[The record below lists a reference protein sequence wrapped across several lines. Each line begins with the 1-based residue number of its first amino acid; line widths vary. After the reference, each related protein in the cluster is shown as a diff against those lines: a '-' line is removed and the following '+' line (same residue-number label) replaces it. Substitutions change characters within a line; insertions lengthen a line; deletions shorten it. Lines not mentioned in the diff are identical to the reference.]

1 MNRFYLIAALL
12 LFTSC
17 GIFKP
22 VVTPLDTEADA
33 LVTQGKRLLQNEK
46 YAEAL
51 DKFELVRSRNFNRS
65 TTAAIYLSGLS
76 AYYLKYDD
84 IAAQRFT
91 TIVEE
96 FPRSRYFDEAQY
108 HQALVKLRSKNTVA
122 RFQGYETLLSLA
134 DNART
139 SKMAADAQNK
149 IEQVLFQGFTPQ
161 ELEKAF
167 NKADVKNKQRVAEA
181 FFYRNS
187 ETGEYESTR
196 KMYRDYLKN
205 GGKDSP
211 YMQSIFPKIDSTKK
225 ITVFEPE
232 IIRLGVFLPLFLR
245 DGEWKINKNI
255 SPETLRSL
263 EFYEGFN
270 MAVNEFSSTSAKKVY
285 LKLYDTRSD
294 SMLTRSFYRDLEN
307 LRPQM
312 IIGDIYNN
320 QSRILSEWA
329 EKNKTLQIVPMS
341 ATAELVENKSYT
353 FLAHP
358 SAYTHGQRL
367 AEYAYNERGIT
378 RTAVFTDGQEATESL
393 AQGYMSTFIQLGG
406 KIDTLKL
413 SLDYKEAAMGQIPKL
428 VAKIPDNDPE
438 MGVYIPLMGNE
449 ESASLIVNVLKREGK
464 NVMLMGSPHFRSRY
478 NSLDRETKEGFGL
491 VFTTSHFED
500 IEDPA
505 YRNLYKTY
513 SEKYNYPPSDNI
525 VQGYDLGKYVL
536 KMLSQYDP
544 LLGISP
550 DTFLRVFP
558 MYKGIHLDYRF
569 NSFQSNQRV
578 NIGMYTQEG
587 VVKLN
592 KE

>member
-1 MNRFYLIAALL
+1 MNRFYLIAGLL

-33 LVTQGKRLLQNEK
+33 LITQGRRLLQNEK

-91 TIVEE
+91 TILEE
-96 FPRSRYFDEAQY
+96 FPRSRYVDEAQY

-134 DNART
+134 ENART
-139 SKMAADAQNK
+139 SKMAADVQNK
-149 IEQVLFQGFTPQ
+149 IEQVLFQVFTPQ

-167 NKADVKNKQRVAEA
+167 NKADTKNKQRVAEA

-196 KMYRDYLKN
+196 KMYADYLKT

-211 YMQSIFPKIDSTKK
+211 YLQSIFPKIDSTKK

-232 IIRLGVFLPLFLR
+232 IIRIGLFLPLFLR
-245 DGEWKINKNI
+245 DGEWKMSKSI

-270 MAVNEFSSTSAKKVY
+270 MAVTEFSATSAKKVY

-294 SMLTRSFYRDLEN
+294 SLLTRSFFRDLEN

-341 ATAELVENKSYT
+341 ATAELVEKKSYT

-393 AQGYMSTFIQLGG
+393 AQGYMNTFIQLGG
-406 KIDTLKL
+406 TIDTLSL
-413 SLDYKEAAMGQIPKL
+413 SLDYKEVAMGQIPKL
-428 VAKIPDNDPE
+428 VSKIPDNDPE

-478 NSLDRETKEGFGL
+478 NTLDRETKEGFGL

-505 YRNLYKTY
+505 YRDLYKNY
-513 SEKYNYPPSDNI
+513 IEKYNYPPSDNI
-525 VQGYDLGKYVL
+525 VQGYDLAKYVL
-536 KMLSQYDP
+536 RMLSQYDP
-544 LLGISP
+544 LLGITP
-550 DTFLRVFP
+550 DTFLRVYP
-558 MYKGIHLDYRF
+558 LYKGIHLDYRF
-569 NSFQSNQRV
+569 NSMQSNQRV
-578 NIGMYTQEG
+578 NIGMYTREG